1 MDNYA
6 YYKEVY
12 GGALTEGAFNRLS
25 PASAAVLS
33 VLLYPADPSSFTG
46 DALSAYRE
54 ALCRQVDYQS
64 AKNSTRSVS
73 RETLGDCTQ
82 VYRDTDIHVSGA
94 PLSPDALL
102 ILQSAH
108 LICRWI

>member
-1 MDNYA
+1 MDNFA

-12 GGALTEGAFNRLS
+12 GGALEEGAFQKLS
-25 PASAAVLS
+25 PVCAAVLS
-33 VLLYPADPSSFTG
+33 VLLYLAEPATFTG
-46 DALSAYRE
+46 DALAAYRE

-64 AKNSTRSVS
+64 GKNDGTLT
-73 RETLGDCTQ
+73 RETLGDYTA
-82 VYRDTDIHVSGA
+82 VYRDTDIRVLGTPVSPA
-94 PLSPDALL
+94 ALA

>member
-12 GGALTEGAFNRLS
+12 GGTLSEGAFQKLS
-25 PASAAVLS
+25 PACAAVLS
-33 VLLYPADPSSFTG
+33 VLLYPADPALFTG
-46 DALSAYRE
+46 EALSAYRE

-64 AKNSTRSVS
+64 GKNAGELS
-73 RETLGDCTQ
+73 REMLGDYTA
-82 VYRDTDIHVSGA
+82 VYRDTDIRVLGTPVSPA
-94 PLSPDALL
+94 ALA